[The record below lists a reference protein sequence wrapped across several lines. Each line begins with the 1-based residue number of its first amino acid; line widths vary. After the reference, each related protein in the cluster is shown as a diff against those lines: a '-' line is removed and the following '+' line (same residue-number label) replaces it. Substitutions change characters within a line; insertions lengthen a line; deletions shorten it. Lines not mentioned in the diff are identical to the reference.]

1 MFRTPSYAW
10 RKLLIALLV
19 VVSLLLIFLDRRGT
33 VAARCRQLAAHLF
46 NPGQRWGADARM
58 AIRSKMPDMRP
69 ISEEARLLERT
80 RAELHQALAMVAQ
93 QTDKVAALEK
103 RLRTARQIIAE
114 LPEYPLTVIPAR
126 ILSLSYVVK
135 GGGYRIDKG
144 RKHGVHKGQFVLY
157 RYISR
162 GRTSGVRDGQ
172 TVVTG
177 KGVVGIVARADTD
190 FSEVRL
196 ITSSDSGLAA
206 KVVHWH
212 KPTKRWVDT
221 ADVGRLVGTG
231 GGRAMRMELV
241 RANVDV
247 EPGDYVVTY
256 SAGIGIAD
264 SIIIGEVTEVSPGER
279 GLTHEITVRPRVDL
293 NKLDEVFVLAAPGRS
308 SR

>member
-1 MFRTPSYAW
+1 MFRTPSHAW
-10 RKLLIALLV
+10 RKLLIAFLV
-19 VVSLLLIFLDRRGT
+19 VVSVLLIFLDRRGT

-46 NPGQRWGADARM
+46 NPGQRWSREALM
-58 AIRSKMPDMRP
+58 AIRSKTPDMRP

-93 QTDKVAALEK
+93 QTDKVAALER

-126 ILSLSYVVK
+126 ILSPSYVVA

-144 RKHGVHKGQFVLY
+144 RKHGVRKGQFVLY

-172 TVVTG
+172 AVVTG
-177 KGVVGIVARADTD
+177 KGVVGIVARADTG

-196 ITSSDSGLAA
+196 ITSSDSRLAA

-231 GGRAMRMELV
+231 DGRAMRMELV

-293 NKLDEVFVLAAPGRS
+293 NKLDEVFVLAATGRS